1 MKISFWYIGKHKQ
14 DYIDDGIAIFKKRI
28 QHYCKFD
35 IKGFNKVKHA
45 EKLPPEELKKKEGH
59 LYINELQPGDQLILL
74 DEKGKEFNSRQ
85 FAAYIE
91 YFQVQSA
98 KHVVFAIGGAYGF
111 SDELK
116 AKSAGKVSLSKMTFS
131 HQLIRIIFL
140 EQLYRAFTIIN
151 GEKYHND

>member
-14 DYIDDGIAIFKKRI
+14 DYIDEGISMFEKRI
-28 QHYCKFD
+28 GHYCRFN

-45 EKLPPEELKKKEGH
+45 EKLPPEELKKKEGL
-59 LYINELQPGDQLILL
+59 LYLNELQPGDKLILL
-74 DEKGKEFNSRQ
+74 DENGKEFNSRKFASYLEQ
-85 FAAYIE
+85 F
-91 YFQVQSA
+91 QLQST
-98 KHVVFAIGGAYGF
+98 KHLIFAVGGAYGF
-111 SDELK
+111 SEELK
-116 AKSAGKVSLSKMTFS
+116 SKSQGKVSLSKMTFS